1 MESEQGFR
9 IPLERHKDGK
19 KVYYRYSDKNFSI
32 NNQPLNTL
40 NQEQIKEALST
51 LSRFKGMP
59 QFEWITELVTRFDAT
74 FDMRDSS
81 HTIIAFEQNQYLKG
95 IEYISELYNA
105 ILYKKPLE
113 ILYKSFRK
121 ATQAQLISLHPY
133 FLKQYNNRWFL
144 FGMNPETGKL
154 QNLSLD
160 RIEDITELQ
169 IDYIENKDIDFEEY
183 FEDIIGVTVMENEVE
198 MVELRLTENILP
210 YIQTKPLHGS
220 QKYNKDH
227 GILTLEVKPNYELES
242 LILSYGENIE
252 VLNPPSLRKNIENR
266 IKKMRASYLSR

>member
-1 MESEQGFR
+1 GKKYFIEDLIIACSTALTEICGTHSKISRSQVYEDIKFMESEQGFR

-198 MVELRLTENILP
+198 MVELRL
-210 YIQTKPLHGS
+210 
-220 QKYNKDH
+220 
-227 GILTLEVKPNYELES
+227 
-242 LILSYGENIE
+242 
-252 VLNPPSLRKNIENR
+252 
-266 IKKMRASYLSR
+266 